1 MTEIAKESVL
11 SAHLR
16 NQNAIEKKA
25 ADGDN
30 IPIGGPEI
38 QDKASDVTLKMGIGL
53 NC

>member
-1 MTEIAKESVL
+1 MTEIAKEYVL

-16 NQNAIEKKA
+16 NQNAIEKKTA
-25 ADGDN
+25 NGDS

-38 QDKASDVTLKMGIGL
+38 QDKASDVALKMEIEL